1 MAGIRAR
8 LTVEEPPNCPVVE
21 LATEDDARIRDVNWT
36 ANSGGTVVEEFRAT
50 SAVDAATVF
59 DAGENTVHRVERDND
74 ADCPCETVE
83 ALGCPV
89 ADVRVEKNCLSLT
102 LHLPSTDPLSGVVE
116 ELEELGGV
124 VRLRY
129 LVRDAEA
136 EGTDATVVDRD
147 RLTTRQREVLRTAYR
162 LGYFAYPRE
171 SSAEEVAASLD
182 IGTSTFAEHLA
193 AAQSTLL
200 EEVFEE

>member
-8 LTVEEPPNCPVVE
+8 LTVEEPPNCPVTE
-21 LATEDDARIRDVNWT
+21 LAAENDAQIRDISWT
-36 ANSGGTVVEEFRAT
+36 GYEDGTVVEEFRAT
-50 SAVDAATVF
+50 SAVDATTVF
-59 DAGENTVHRVERDND
+59 DAGENVVQRISRNGDG
-74 ADCPCETVE
+74 PCHCEAVG
-83 ALGCPV
+83 ALGCPI
-89 ADVRVEKNCLSLT
+89 ADVRVEKNSLSLT
-102 LHLPSTDPLSGVVE
+102 LHLPSTDPLSAVVE
-116 ELEELGGV
+116 ELEELGGT

-129 LVRDAEA
+129 LVRDAQA

-147 RLTTRQREVLRTAYR
+147 RLTSRQREVLRKAYR

-171 SSAEEVAASLD
+171 ASAEEVAASLD